1 MVRTTCIS
9 MTDVYSRHYISQ
21 FFLVQF
27 VPIHLNTRYLTRAYL
42 QVFLKKIVWKQR
54 QRSFGLKPRKS
65 QRNFWS
71 LSTKNN
77 EFFFLIHTY
86 PDTLPISDLHWTW
99 ENYKSH
105 QNRQRFLWLY
115 NTKTGNLTRIASHQ
129 KSLSARAAL
138 QNMRG
143 QRVTVQC
150 YPPSGCSAKS
160 TFIEL
165 YTGRS
170 LNFFVG
176 YVTSHLIT
184 GPLRN

>member
-1 MVRTTCIS
+1 MVRT
-9 MTDVYSRHYISQ
+9 
-21 FFLVQF
+21 
-27 VPIHLNTRYLTRAYL
+27 
-42 QVFLKKIVWKQR
+42 
-54 QRSFGLKPRKS
+54 RSFGWKPRKS

-86 PDTLPISDLHWTW
+86 PDTLPISDLPWTW

-105 QNRQRFLWLY
+105 RNRQRFLWLY

-129 KSLSARAAL
+129 KSLSARAVL

-150 YPPSGCSAKS
+150 YPPIGCSAKS

-176 YVTSHLIT
+176 YVTGHLIT
-184 GPLRN
+184 GPLRNYLTLFPKNNRHNWNNTDKQFPVASVDRFLFTF